1 MSDSSKRDLRKVKS
15 ACLLVLLLLPGI
27 MIALPAVSIFHVSAS
42 TGSTPAS
49 VVGATATIDYPIY
62 ASIAN
67 GAQLDTRVITI
78 TNPVGNPSI
87 TTFTLSIPT
96 GAVKSGSAPYGAI
109 MAGGVPDCTGITGHV
124 CDATVFGS
132 GPYSLQY
139 TDTHGSSGAAILPPG
154 ASIQVNVTIVPEQT
168 TTSSSSADTFTFSAA
183 VTDTTSANTQL
194 NAITVYMTKATAL
207 SNAGPGPAV
216 TQVTAG
222 SVFTFTATAN
232 QTGLQVYAAICNHNT
247 NASCTTG
254 TASKTTISPA
264 SFTTT
269 ANSAQ
274 TITVNDT
281 TIADSAVSITVG
293 GPAPNAGSS
302 GGILTNSTSTA
313 IQVLAGTATKLAITV
328 GGVSSSHVVNVTS
341 STWAGGVPIAGTT
354 IFISATD
361 KFGNV
366 AGFTGVSLNV
376 AVNTL
381 SGQTAGFSTQ
391 VAYAGSYPY
400 APTGGVLASLTS
412 FAMTSNPMT
421 LTTNNFFFGVD
432 YGSTSQ
438 ITVAATGASLASA
451 TSSLIKTYTLT
462 TQLASIGSSTLAPK
476 AGATYTLTATG
487 ISTLANPAQ
496 AGVPVWFLN
505 ATDYSTLTSTA
516 TKALTTVS
524 SSGTETATW
533 TVTAPTT
540 AGTSTSFNAEE
551 VLFNGGT
558 ATFTGTTSP
567 LTNSSAQIGAAVGPI
582 RTAAGTISKL
592 VVNAYFANPAT
603 QVFSLSTWKTTYGL
617 STVVI
622 PSATMYIDVVTTDAN
637 GNVVTV
643 TGVTQVALSSTAGTL
658 SVTTVLTIPNNGT
671 DLASSDK
678 GSNTAVAFVAPATV
692 GSTATITATGAGLTG
707 SVTITV
713 VTATPNLVV
722 TTAPTSIVTGVPST
736 FSGIVN
742 ATKGALGATIT
753 SIIYSVNGGAPST
766 VTIGAANAAWT
777 FSVLLTAKA
786 NSVNI
791 TALDS
796 RSKVNTVLL
805 SVPAIPAAQTFT
817 NSTDLKQVS
826 FVGGPVAV
834 NATFTNNAA
843 STLTVIIVANVLNAQ
858 GAVILESTATVTATA
873 GQTVSGYPV
882 IQGIAHGT
890 YTVSVTVYSTA
901 YVTLSP
907 TTTVSVTV

>member
-1 MSDSSKRDLRKVKS
+1 VITLTTTPKTTT
-15 ACLLVLLLLPGI
+15 
-27 MIALPAVSIFHVSAS
+27 AVSSA
-42 TGSTPAS
+42 ADVFAFS
-49 VVGATATIDYPIY
+49 V
-62 ASIAN
+62 
-67 GAQLDTRVITI
+67 
-78 TNPVGNPSI
+78 
-87 TTFTLSIPT
+87 
-96 GAVKSGSAPYGAI
+96 
-109 MAGGVPDCTGITGHV
+109 
-124 CDATVFGS
+124 
-132 GPYSLQY
+132 
-139 TDTHGSSGAAILPPG
+139 
-154 ASIQVNVTIVPEQT
+154 
-168 TTSSSSADTFTFSAA
+168 A
-183 VTDTTSANTQL
+183 VTDTVPATTQL
-194 NAITVYMTKATAL
+194 NSITAYYTTATSL
-207 SNAGPGPAV
+207 TNAGPSV

-222 SVFTFTATAN
+222 STFTFTSLAS
-232 QTGLQVYAAICNHNT
+232 QTGLPLNVAIK
-247 NASCTTG
+247 SGTG
-254 TASKTTISPA
+254 TASKTTISPT
-264 SFTTT
+264 SFTSGST
-269 ANSAQ
+269 AQ

-281 TIADSAVSITVG
+281 TIADSALQVTVG
-293 GPAPNAGSS
+293 APIMNTLDGSS
-302 GGILTNSTSTA
+302 GALTNSTSSVVR
-313 IQVLAGTATKLAITV
+313 ILAGTATKLTVTV
-328 GGVSSSHVVNVTS
+328 GGVPSSQVVNVTS
-341 STWAGGVPIAGTT
+341 STWAGGVPILGTAIVIT
-354 IFISATD
+354 ATD
-361 KFGNV
+361 KFSNTATV
-366 AGFTGVSLNV
+366 TGVSLNV

-391 VAYAGSYPY
+391 GNYAGSYPY

-412 FAMTSNPMT
+412 FSMTGNPMS
-421 LTTNNFFFGVD
+421 LTTNNFFYGVD
-432 YGSTSQ
+432 YGSSSQ

-476 AGATYTLTATG
+476 AGASFTLTATG
-487 ISTLANPAQ
+487 TSTLANPAQ

-516 TKALTTVS
+516 TKALTSVS

-582 RTAAGTISKL
+582 VTAPGTISKL
-592 VVNAYFANPAT
+592 VVNAYFANPAGQT
-603 QVFSLSTWKTTYGL
+603 FSLSTWKTTYGL

-637 GNVVTV
+637 GNVVPV
-643 TGVTQVALSSTAGTL
+643 TGVTQVALSATAGTL
-658 SVTTVLTIPNNGT
+658 SVTTVLTIPNGGN
-671 DLASSDK
+671 DIASSNV
-678 GSNTAVAFVAPATV
+678 GSSTAVAFVAPATV
-692 GSTATITATGAGLTG
+692 GSTATITGTGAGLTG

-713 VTATPNLVV
+713 VTATPNLAV
-722 TTAPTSIVTGVPST
+722 TTAPTTIVTGVPST

-742 ATKGALGATIT
+742 ATKGALGVTIT
-753 SIIYSVNGGAPST
+753 SIIYSVNGGSPST

-817 NSTDLKQVS
+817 NSTDLKQVAFGS
-826 FVGGPVAV
+826 TAAI

-843 STLTVIIVANVLNAQ
+843 YTLTVIIVANVLNAQ
-858 GAVILESTATVTATA
+858 GSVISEPTSTVTATA
-873 GQTVSGYPV
+873 GQTVWGLAI
-882 IQGIAHGT
+882 IQGIPHGT

-907 TTTVSVTV
+907 TTTLTVTV